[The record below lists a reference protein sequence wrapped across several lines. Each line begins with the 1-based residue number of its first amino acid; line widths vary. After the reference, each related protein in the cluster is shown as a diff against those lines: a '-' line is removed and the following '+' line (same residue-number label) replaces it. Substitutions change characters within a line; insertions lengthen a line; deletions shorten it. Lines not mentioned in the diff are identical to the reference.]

1 MSIEW
6 KSGNKCLYNQTDCLS
21 GVEFNFTL
29 IYQGPLRFDQKK
41 KERKYTFLALN
52 QVIIVKLNET
62 VIAAYTELPLVAL
75 ICVHFDTFSWSA
87 YI

>member
-6 KSGNKCLYNQTDCLS
+6 KIGNKCLYNQTDCLS
-21 GVEFNFTL
+21 GVEFNFAL
-29 IYQGPLRFDQKK
+29 IYQGPLRLDKKK

-62 VIAAYTELPLVAL
+62 VIVAYTELPLVAL
-75 ICVHFDTFSWSA
+75 VCVHFDTFSWSA
-87 YI
+87 SI